1 VGGGAAAPPGTLRT
15 LGGYLRNIVI
25 NKLPPAFRI
34 DTHPMRSVPL
44 RRTRPPDPPGRRGCR
59 ARSARLGRRTR
70 GGGRGVRVIDHGKGR
85 PVPYRRRCA
94 AGPKARQV
102 LAFPLAAAVLAGCS
116 APAATEAGGA
126 APVPEQ
132 AGFDYQIGGAY
143 PPPPGVGLVIR
154 DRAAEPADGA
164 YSVCYVNGFQTQEA
178 ATARWR
184 ADHPELLLTEDG
196 EPVMDTDRNEQ
207 LFDVS
212 TGANRTALAE
222 TVGAWIEGC
231 AADGFDAVEIDNLD
245 SPLRSRGLLTEDD
258 ALAYAGLLIERA
270 HAAGLAAGQK
280 NAVESAGR
288 GA

>member
-1 VGGGAAAPPGTLRT
+1 
-15 LGGYLRNIVI
+15 
-25 NKLPPAFRI
+25 
-34 DTHPMRSVPL
+34 
-44 RRTRPPDPPGRRGCR
+44 
-59 ARSARLGRRTR
+59 
-70 GGGRGVRVIDHGKGR
+70 
-85 PVPYRRRCA
+85 
-94 AGPKARQV
+94 
-102 LAFPLAAAVLAGCS
+102 
-116 APAATEAGGA
+116 
-126 APVPEQ
+126 VPEQ

-196 EPVMDTDRNEQ
+196 EPVMDTDWNEQ

-288 GA
+288 GAAAGFDFAVSEECARYGECADYADAYPGRVYDVEYRRPDFERACEDPVPGVSVVLRDLAVSPPDDPGYVREACR